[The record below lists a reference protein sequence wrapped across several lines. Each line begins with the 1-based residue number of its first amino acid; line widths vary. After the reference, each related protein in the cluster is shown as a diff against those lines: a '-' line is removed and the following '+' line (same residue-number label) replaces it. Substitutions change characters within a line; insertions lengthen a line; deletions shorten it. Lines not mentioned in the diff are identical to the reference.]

1 MKRILLTILA
11 ITLCI
16 SVFSG
21 CNKEEKR
28 NLTIDELKII
38 AEKGENMSMSDFEK
52 FNCISMGSG
61 IPTTVFPIEGGYQLT
76 IMGKDSIEVIRL
88 STVVTEGG
96 NIDDY
101 REIDIRTES
110 IDEFIKGQK

>member
-1 MKRILLTILA
+1 MTILA

-16 SVFSG
+16 FVFSG
-21 CNKEEKR
+21 GNKEEKR

-52 FNCISMGSG
+52 FYCISMGSG
-61 IPTTVFPIEGGYQLT
+61 IKTTIYPIEGRYQLT
-76 IMGKDSIEVIRL
+76 IMGWDSIEDIRL

-96 NIDDY
+96 NTYDY
-101 REIDIRTES
+101 KEIDIRTES
-110 IDEFIKGQK
+110 INEFIKGQK